1 MREKFL
7 EQLEKVNVN
16 VQELLARDTEAVEK
30 LVEDIKTGS
39 VELLKNVET
48 FEDESHQLNRTAEH
62 AVMMLLLR
70 QQPVADDLHA
80 LTSSLAIFRNLVRI
94 AIQATECHKLWIQLP
109 KEDRKYPLLEKQ
121 GGLVVE
127 MAKTLQIGVETRSVD
142 VLRKITEQDDLV
154 DEVFLEVKEKIVTDI
169 QEKTINASVAVDL
182 LLMGKYFEK
191 MGDHLSSIA
200 RHQLRLIERKW

>member
-1 MREKFL
+1 MKLREI
-7 EQLEKVNVN
+7 
-16 VQELLARDTEAVEK
+16 AHSR
-30 LVEDIKTGS
+30 TGDKGNTSNIS
-39 VELLKNVET
+39 VIGY
-48 FEDESHQLNRTAEH
+48 DPA
-62 AVMMLLLR
+62 
-70 QQPVADDLHA
+70 
-80 LTSSLAIFRNLVRI
+80 
-94 AIQATECHKLWIQLP
+94 
-109 KEDRKYPLLEKQ
+109 KYPLLEKQ

-142 VLRKITEQDDLV
+142 VLHKITEQDDLV